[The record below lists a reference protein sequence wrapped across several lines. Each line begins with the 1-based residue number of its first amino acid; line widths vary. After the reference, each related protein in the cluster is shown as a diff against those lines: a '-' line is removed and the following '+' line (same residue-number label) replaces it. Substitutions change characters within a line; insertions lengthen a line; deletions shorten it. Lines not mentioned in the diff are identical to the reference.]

1 MDSNGGEHMDPVQLR
16 FILHLLHL
24 LLRPQIN
31 PKLRPINARHRL
43 RLQRH
48 RCQRRR
54 LIGPPLLLR
63 HTQFLLLHL
72 PRTLGGPRGGCDPVL
87 PRLFSDVGLRR
98 RIDPPASGAVDVPLH
113 VSRSS
118 FSDFLQH
125 RQRCQWLRKLS
136 ELWWDHRWNHEG
148 IVLTCVSCL
157 SSIFTSIIGGART
170 KISLLLFFYYFF
182 NRLFSFLLKIFYT
195 QLKWRD
201 QNMIS

>member
-1 MDSNGGEHMDPVQLR
+1 MDPVQLR

-54 LIGPPLLLR
+54 PIGPPLLLR
-63 HTQFLLLHL
+63 HTQFFLLLHLHL

-182 NRLFSFLLKIFYT
+182 NRLFSFLLKFFYT
-195 QLKWRD
+195 QLK
-201 QNMIS
+201 

>member
-1 MDSNGGEHMDPVQLR
+1 MDPVQLR

-54 LIGPPLLLR
+54 PIGPPLRLR
-63 HTQFLLLHL
+63 HTQFLLLS
-72 PRTLGGPRGGCDPVL
+72 RTLGGPRGRCDPVL

-98 RIDPPASGAVDVPLH
+98 RIDPPPSGAVDVPLH

-136 ELWWDHRWNHEG
+136 KLWWDHRWNHEG
-148 IVLTCVSCL
+148 TYVFLL
-157 SSIFTSIIGGART
+157 S
-170 KISLLLFFYYFF
+170 FF
-182 NRLFSFLLKIFYT
+182 NFHFHRRSSSKNIVVFTIFSLEQYF
-195 QLKWRD
+195 
-201 QNMIS
+201 